1 VGQTIAERAAGTPF
15 FAEEIVRELAE
26 RGVLRG
32 KPGGYV
38 STTEAAEVSVPA
50 TLQATIAARIDRLD
64 PQAKH
69 TLSAAAVIGTRF
81 TTELI
86 TALGVQPVVGDLVA
100 AQLIDQVR
108 FTRQLEYAFHH
119 PMIRAVAYESQLKS
133 TRTELH
139 RRVATAIEQR
149 KPDSADENAALIAEH
164 LEAAGELDAAFGWHM
179 RAGAWAVNRDLAAAW
194 MSWER
199 ARRVADSLPADY
211 PDRAAMRIAS
221 RTMLCGIAWR
231 VHMDVAGDRF
241 EELRELC
248 IATGDKASLAIGTA
262 VLVIDHVYH
271 ARLREA
277 SHLAPEAMALIESV
291 GDPALTVGLSA
302 APIRAKLENAE
313 FCDALRWSE
322 RVIDLAE
329 GDPSKGNFVIG
340 SPLAL
345 AFATRA
351 LTRYFLGCDGWQ
363 DDLRHAVT
371 MAHSADPMTYATVVG
386 YVYMLGIPYGV
397 LTPDDRALREIEDAL
412 HDAERSGDDFAFAV
426 TRLTLGCAL
435 VHRQTAAE
443 RDRGQKL
450 MAEVSEAF
458 VRERHNLSEL
468 PFVEVYLA
476 RESARRGDRDGA
488 IQRTRAALDQL
499 IYEGRLLSWGLPAT
513 AVLVEALLDRGTD
526 GDWAEAEVAIERLA
540 AAPTDDRLVM
550 REIWLL
556 RMHALSARAH
566 GDEASYRDY
575 RDRYRAM
582 ARSLGFEGHMTWAEA
597 MP

>member
-1 VGQTIAERAAGTPF
+1 
-15 FAEEIVRELAE
+15 
-26 RGVLRG
+26 
-32 KPGGYV
+32 
-38 STTEAAEVSVPA
+38 
-50 TLQATIAARIDRLD
+50 
-64 PQAKH
+64 
-69 TLSAAAVIGTRF
+69 
-81 TTELI
+81 
-86 TALGVQPVVGDLVA
+86 
-100 AQLIDQVR
+100 
-108 FTRQLEYAFHH
+108 
-119 PMIRAVAYESQLKS
+119 
-133 TRTELH
+133 
-139 RRVATAIEQR
+139 
-149 KPDSADENAALIAEH
+149 
-164 LEAAGELDAAFGWHM
+164 
-179 RAGAWAVNRDLAAAW
+179 
-194 MSWER
+194 
-199 ARRVADSLPADY
+199 
-211 PDRAAMRIAS
+211 
-221 RTMLCGIAWR
+221 
-231 VHMDVAGDRF
+231 
-241 EELRELC
+241 
-248 IATGDKASLAIGTA
+248 
-262 VLVIDHVYH
+262 
-271 ARLREA
+271 
-277 SHLAPEAMALIESV
+277 
-291 GDPALTVGLSA
+291 
-302 APIRAKLENAE
+302 
-313 FCDALRWSE
+313 
-322 RVIDLAE
+322 
-329 GDPSKGNFVIG
+329 
-340 SPLAL
+340 
-345 AFATRA
+345 
-351 LTRYFLGCDGWQ
+351 
-363 DDLRHAVT
+363 

-488 IQRTRAALDQL
+488 IQRTRAAVDQL

-513 AVLVEALLDRGTD
+513 AVLVETLLDRGTD

-582 ARSLGFEGHMTWAEA
+582 ARSLGFEGHMKWAEA